1 MRAKI
6 LADLRDG
13 STCLSFRLARAR
25 CIKKIR
31 VRTEAVTH
39 LHTLLFRSVD
49 VLRSVGFK
57 LAPLSS
63 WAMAFDSIPPLVR
76 CRAVDLLTR
85 PREPAELATEMSPE
99 APFAASLIV
108 LACILVERRMLVVV
122 VMVRSQGTK
131 QDPIGKTRASCDL
144 HASSVGICGWQLL
157 LSCKY
162 PAQARLPENRVKICR
177 AIKRDTRP
185 DSDHRP

>member
-25 CIKKIR
+25 CRKKIR

-39 LHTLLFRSVD
+39 LHTLLFRSVV
-49 VLRSVGFK
+49 VLRSVDFK
-57 LAPLSS
+57 LPPLSS
-63 WAMAFDSIPPLVR
+63 WAMAFDSIRPLVR

-85 PREPAELATEMSPE
+85 PREPAELATAMSPE
-99 APFAASLIV
+99 APFEASLIV

-122 VMVRSQGTK
+122 VMVQYQGTK
-131 QDPIGKTRASCDL
+131 HDPIGKTRTSCDL
-144 HASSVGICGWQLL
+144 HTSVRICGWQLL
-157 LSCKY
+157 LSCRY
-162 PAQARLPENRVKICR
+162 PAQARLPENKANKGRE
-177 AIKRDTRP
+177 IKRDARP